1 MNNMSPFYDT
11 LYETMLKTWPM
22 ITLFVII
29 LISVKISH
37 MVINHEK
44 MVFYKDL
51 YMLLAIVYF
60 LLLYY
65 LLLSMENDASS
76 GVNFIPFKEMTR
88 FKFGSKMFMYNVV
101 GNIVLFI
108 PFGYFISDVL
118 KAKKISH
125 ILVVSVIV
133 SLTAEIIQS
142 QIGRAF
148 DVDDILL
155 NVIGSIVGFMIY
167 ISIQAI
173 KNHLPRVLQN
183 NIFYNIIAILVLLAI
198 IFLFGS
204 IWGIRI

>member
-1 MNNMSPFYDT
+1 MQNISPFYET
-11 LYETMLKTWPM
+11 LYETLMKTWPM

-44 MVFYKDL
+44 MIFYKDL

-65 LLLSMENDASS
+65 LLLSMENGATS
-76 GVNFIPFKEMTR
+76 GVNFIPFREILR
-88 FKFGSKMFMYNVV
+88 FKFGSRMFMYNVV

-108 PFGYFISDVL
+108 PFGYFISDAL

-125 ILVVSVIV
+125 ILVVSFIV

-173 KNHLPRVLQN
+173 KNHLPHVLQN
-183 NIFYNIIAILVLLAI
+183 NIFYNIIAILVLLFI
-198 IFLFGS
+198 IVLFGS